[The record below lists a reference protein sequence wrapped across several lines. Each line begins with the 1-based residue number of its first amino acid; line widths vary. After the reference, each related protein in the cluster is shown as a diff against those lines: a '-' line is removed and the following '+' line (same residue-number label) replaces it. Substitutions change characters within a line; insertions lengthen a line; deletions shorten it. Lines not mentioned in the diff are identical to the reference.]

1 MEKEKLLDIK
11 DLSVTYKTEDG
22 IVYAV
27 NNLNLTL
34 EPKET
39 LGFVGE
45 TGAGK
50 TTTAMTIMGLLPTP
64 PGKVTSGE
72 IMFDGKD
79 MLKIG
84 DKERRGILG
93 EKISM
98 IFQDPMTSLNP
109 SMKVGDQIVEM
120 IRLHK
125 VIGKKEAFEEACG
138 LLEMVGI
145 RRERAND
152 YPHQFSG
159 GMKQRVGIARA
170 YTNNPEILLM
180 DEPFGQLDAQTRY
193 AMQDEIL
200 RVWEAEKRTVIFVTN
215 NIEEALYLADRIVL
229 LSNCPAHVKEI
240 YDIDLPRPRNTTDPR
255 FLQLRRIISDNTDL
269 AL

>member
-109 SMKVGDQIVEM
+109 SMKVGDQIVE
-120 IRLHK
+120 
-125 VIGKKEAFEEACG
+125 
-138 LLEMVGI
+138 
-145 RRERAND
+145 
-152 YPHQFSG
+152 
-159 GMKQRVGIARA
+159 
-170 YTNNPEILLM
+170 
-180 DEPFGQLDAQTRY
+180 
-193 AMQDEIL
+193 
-200 RVWEAEKRTVIFVTN
+200 
-215 NIEEALYLADRIVL
+215 
-229 LSNCPAHVKEI
+229 
-240 YDIDLPRPRNTTDPR
+240 
-255 FLQLRRIISDNTDL
+255 IISTI
-269 AL
+269 

>member
-120 IRLHK
+120 IRLHC
-125 VIGKKEAFEEACG
+125 INSTGC
-138 LLEMVGI
+138 
-145 RRERAND
+145 RRPAPPSCSPL
-152 YPHQFSG
+152 YCLSSG
-159 GMKQRVGIARA
+159 CV
-170 YTNNPEILLM
+170 
-180 DEPFGQLDAQTRY
+180 
-193 AMQDEIL
+193 
-200 RVWEAEKRTVIFVTN
+200 
-215 NIEEALYLADRIVL
+215 
-229 LSNCPAHVKEI
+229 
-240 YDIDLPRPRNTTDPR
+240 
-255 FLQLRRIISDNTDL
+255 
-269 AL
+269 

>member
-125 VIGKKEAFEEACG
+125 VIGKKG
-138 LLEMVGI
+138 SV
-145 RRERAND
+145 
-152 YPHQFSG
+152 
-159 GMKQRVGIARA
+159 
-170 YTNNPEILLM
+170 
-180 DEPFGQLDAQTRY
+180 
-193 AMQDEIL
+193 
-200 RVWEAEKRTVIFVTN
+200 
-215 NIEEALYLADRIVL
+215 
-229 LSNCPAHVKEI
+229 
-240 YDIDLPRPRNTTDPR
+240 
-255 FLQLRRIISDNTDL
+255 
-269 AL
+269 

>member
-50 TTTAMTIMGLLPTP
+50 PTTVMTIMGLLPTP

-125 VIGKKEAFEEACG
+125 VIG
-138 LLEMVGI
+138 
-145 RRERAND
+145 
-152 YPHQFSG
+152 
-159 GMKQRVGIARA
+159 
-170 YTNNPEILLM
+170 
-180 DEPFGQLDAQTRY
+180 
-193 AMQDEIL
+193 
-200 RVWEAEKRTVIFVTN
+200 
-215 NIEEALYLADRIVL
+215 
-229 LSNCPAHVKEI
+229 
-240 YDIDLPRPRNTTDPR
+240 
-255 FLQLRRIISDNTDL
+255 
-269 AL
+269 

>member
-125 VIGKKEAFEEACG
+125 VIGKRKRLRSLRTAG
-138 LLEMVGI
+138 DG
-145 RRERAND
+145 RNQKRE
-152 YPHQFSG
+152 
-159 GMKQRVGIARA
+159 
-170 YTNNPEILLM
+170 
-180 DEPFGQLDAQTRY
+180 GQ
-193 AMQDEIL
+193 
-200 RVWEAEKRTVIFVTN
+200 
-215 NIEEALYLADRIVL
+215 
-229 LSNCPAHVKEI
+229 
-240 YDIDLPRPRNTTDPR
+240 
-255 FLQLRRIISDNTDL
+255 
-269 AL
+269 

>member
-125 VIGKKEAFEEACG
+125 VIGKKEAFEEACAQQG
-138 LLEMVGI
+138 GS
-145 RRERAND
+145 RSRER
-152 YPHQFSG
+152 
-159 GMKQRVGIARA
+159 R
-170 YTNNPEILLM
+170 
-180 DEPFGQLDAQTRY
+180 DETRH
-193 AMQDEIL
+193 
-200 RVWEAEKRTVIFVTN
+200 
-215 NIEEALYLADRIVL
+215 YLGR
-229 LSNCPAHVKEI
+229 
-240 YDIDLPRPRNTTDPR
+240 
-255 FLQLRRIISDNTDL
+255 
-269 AL
+269 

>member
-84 DKERRGILG
+84 DKERRGRKNLHDFPG
-93 EKISM
+93 PHDLLKSFHEGGGSDRGD
-98 IFQDPMTSLNP
+98 DPP
-109 SMKVGDQIVEM
+109 SQGNRQKGSV
-120 IRLHK
+120 
-125 VIGKKEAFEEACG
+125 
-138 LLEMVGI
+138 
-145 RRERAND
+145 
-152 YPHQFSG
+152 
-159 GMKQRVGIARA
+159 
-170 YTNNPEILLM
+170 
-180 DEPFGQLDAQTRY
+180 
-193 AMQDEIL
+193 
-200 RVWEAEKRTVIFVTN
+200 
-215 NIEEALYLADRIVL
+215 
-229 LSNCPAHVKEI
+229 
-240 YDIDLPRPRNTTDPR
+240 
-255 FLQLRRIISDNTDL
+255 
-269 AL
+269 

>member
-50 TTTAMTIMGLLPTP
+50 PTTAMPIMGLLPPP

-109 SMKVGDQIVEM
+109 LFTIGNQIEESLRKHTSLDKDQRQKRMVE
-120 IRLHK
+120 
-125 VIGKKEAFEEACG
+125 
-138 LLEMVGI
+138 LLTLVGI
-145 RRERAND
+145 NQ
-152 YPHQFSG
+152 P
-159 GMKQRVGIARA
+159 
-170 YTNNPEILLM
+170 
-180 DEPFGQLDAQTRY
+180 
-193 AMQDEIL
+193 
-200 RVWEAEKRTVIFVTN
+200 
-215 NIEEALYLADRIVL
+215 
-229 LSNCPAHVKEI
+229 
-240 YDIDLPRPRNTTDPR
+240 
-255 FLQLRRIISDNTDL
+255 
-269 AL
+269 

>member
-109 SMKVGDQIVEM
+109 SMKVGIRIVEM
-120 IRLHK
+120 IRLH
-125 VIGKKEAFEEACG
+125 
-138 LLEMVGI
+138 
-145 RRERAND
+145 R
-152 YPHQFSG
+152 
-159 GMKQRVGIARA
+159 
-170 YTNNPEILLM
+170 
-180 DEPFGQLDAQTRY
+180 
-193 AMQDEIL
+193 
-200 RVWEAEKRTVIFVTN
+200 
-215 NIEEALYLADRIVL
+215 
-229 LSNCPAHVKEI
+229 
-240 YDIDLPRPRNTTDPR
+240 
-255 FLQLRRIISDNTDL
+255 
-269 AL
+269 

>member
-125 VIGKKEAFEEACG
+125 VIGK
-138 LLEMVGI
+138 
-145 RRERAND
+145 R
-152 YPHQFSG
+152 
-159 GMKQRVGIARA
+159 
-170 YTNNPEILLM
+170 
-180 DEPFGQLDAQTRY
+180 
-193 AMQDEIL
+193 
-200 RVWEAEKRTVIFVTN
+200 KR
-215 NIEEALYLADRIVL
+215 
-229 LSNCPAHVKEI
+229 
-240 YDIDLPRPRNTTDPR
+240 
-255 FLQLRRIISDNTDL
+255 LRRPADCWRW
-269 AL
+269 